1 MQKDV
6 KKEEMLSPEIQEVLR
21 SVVLAIRAVNLYPV
35 NNPSYF
41 SSVQR
46 SFSTL
51 NNYLQK
57 NDEYRLGVHKNYILF
72 QNIPFEKYQDIH
84 QPIAQDLFLKG
95 IREIIFIFG
104 LTEAELL
111 EFYQG
116 LALTAEEL
124 EMRGGIH
131 SILWEKDILNIK
143 VTETGLDEVVE
154 TQSTRRWEQKVADK
168 NKDAQAEDDVK
179 ELGAPQRTLVL
190 FDLTEDPFKF
200 GEKML
205 ELAQQT
211 KTENEAL
218 EDRLFALYKEAGKKI
233 EQEQPAQRETLYEG
247 LAKSV
252 LALDPRYRNGFIAD
266 KLYGALDSEI
276 AKEEGPLADQILPAL
291 NQEVQSGRFS
301 EAWTVQQIAAL
312 LKKAATQEPDAQ
324 GDQSHFAYLQ
334 AQPINEEIIAFAQ
347 ELTKDSPEEMEE
359 LKAVNE
365 AGTEWDTVRAAARTL
380 ISLMPHAKEESQA
393 NKQDKDAT
401 LFSAIITQLENMLEY
416 LLRKQDYNYATL
428 IVHAL
433 QMPVEPAFRLK
444 VNDALRKASARLVIL
459 DAIKEIR
466 RHVMDSSEYRAIF
479 GYLSAFEAE
488 STDTILKL
496 LAEEKERKARM
507 FYLGLSKELSKN
519 QTSLLG
525 RYLSDNRWYFVR
537 NIVNILG
544 ESKNDQAIAYFRKA
558 GEHKD
563 IRIRQEVINGLQI
576 IGGKKAMAYLASF
589 LSDEDHEVQKS
600 AIKAFSRFHGVS
612 ADDATYLINFLDN
625 RPLKKKEQ
633 ELTLV
638 AIGVLGNI
646 GGRNTKEYLNKFTKV
661 RWWSSKKLQE
671 ERRAAALKAIEEISW
686 RIGDGRK
693 SA

>member
-1 MQKDV
+1 MQKDIR
-6 KKEEMLSPEIQEVLR
+6 KEELLSPEIQEVLR
-21 SVVLAIRAVNLYPV
+21 SVVLAIRAVKLYPV

-41 SSVQR
+41 NSIKK

-51 NNYLQK
+51 NNYLQN
-57 NDEYRLGVHKNYILF
+57 NDEYRLGVHKKYILF
-72 QNIPFEKYQDIH
+72 QNVPFEKNQDIH

-95 IREIIFIFG
+95 IREIIFISG
-104 LTEAELL
+104 LTETEMLA
-111 EFYQG
+111 FYQG
-116 LALTAEEL
+116 LALAAEDL
-124 EMRGGIH
+124 EMRGGIN

-143 VTETGLDEVVE
+143 VTETGLDEVIT
-154 TQSTRRWEQKVADK
+154 TQSTRRWEEKSADK
-168 NKDAQAEDDVK
+168 TRAAQAEDDIK

-205 ELAQQT
+205 ESAQQT
-211 KTENEAL
+211 KTENETL

-233 EQEQPAQRETLYEG
+233 EQEQPAQRETLYEC

-276 AKEEGPLADQILPAL
+276 ASAEGPLIDQSLPNP
-291 NQEVQSGRFS
+291 NQEIQSGRFS
-301 EAWTVQQIAAL
+301 EAWTVEQIAAL
-312 LKKAATQEPDAQ
+312 LKKAAAQEPDAQ
-324 GDQSHFAYLQ
+324 GAQSHLAYLQ
-334 AQPINEEIIAFAQ
+334 AQPVNEELIAFAQ
-347 ELTKDSPEEMEE
+347 ELTKYSPEEMEE

-380 ISLMPHAKEESQA
+380 ISLIPHAEEESQA
-393 NKQDKDAT
+393 DKQDKDAT

-433 QMPVEPAFRLK
+433 QMPVEPAFRMK
-444 VNDALRKASARLVIL
+444 VSDALKKASARLVIIG
-459 DAIKEIR
+459 AIKEIR
-466 RHVMDSSEYRAIF
+466 RHVMDSSAYRAIF
-479 GYLSAFEAE
+479 SYLSAFEVE
-488 STDTILKL
+488 STEIILKL

-519 QTSLLG
+519 QTFLLG
-525 RYLSDNRWYFVR
+525 RHLSDNRWYFVR

-544 ESKNDQAIAYFRKA
+544 ESKPDQAMAYFRKA
-558 GEHKD
+558 AEHKD
-563 IRIRQEVINGLQI
+563 IRIRQEIINGLQS
-576 IGGKKAMAYLASF
+576 IGGKKAIAFLASF
-589 LSDEDHEVQKS
+589 LSDEDHEVQKT
-600 AIKAFSRFHGVS
+600 AIKAFPHFHGVS
-612 ADDATYLINFLDN
+612 ADDATYLINYLDN

-633 ELTLV
+633 ELNLV

-646 GGRNTKEYLNKFTKV
+646 GGRNTKEYLNRFTKV
-661 RWWSSKKLQE
+661 RWWRSKKLQE
-671 ERRAAALKAIEEISW
+671 ERRAAALKAIAEISW

>member
-1 MQKDV
+1 MQKDI
-6 KKEEMLSPEIQEVLR
+6 KQEELLSPEIQEVLR
-21 SVVLAIRAVNLYPV
+21 SVVLAIRAVKLYPV

-41 SSVQR
+41 NSVKK
-46 SFSTL
+46 SFSAL
-51 NNYLQK
+51 NNYLQ
-57 NDEYRLGVHKNYILF
+57 NHDEYRLGVHKNYILF
-72 QNIPFEKYQDIH
+72 QSIPFEKNQDIN
-84 QPIAQDLFLKG
+84 QPIAKDLFLKG
-95 IREIIFIFG
+95 IREIIFIYG
-104 LTEAELL
+104 LTESELL

-116 LALTAEEL
+116 LALTAEDL
-124 EMRGGIH
+124 EMRGGIN

-143 VTETGLDEVVE
+143 VTETGLDEVIA
-154 TQSTRRWEQKVADK
+154 TQSTRRWEEKAADK
-168 NKDAQAEDDVK
+168 NKAAQAEDDVK

-200 GEKML
+200 GEKIL
-205 ELAQQT
+205 EFAKQT
-211 KTENEAL
+211 KTENETL

-233 EQEQPAQRETLYEG
+233 DQEQAAQRETLYEG

-266 KLYGALDSEI
+266 KLYGTLDSEI
-276 AKEEGPLADQILPAL
+276 AKEEGPLADQIVPAL

-312 LKKAATQEPDAQ
+312 LKKAVAQEPDAQ
-324 GDQSHFAYLQ
+324 EAQSHLAYLQ
-334 AQPINEEIIAFAQ
+334 AQPINEEVIVFAQ
-347 ELTKDSPEEMEE
+347 ELTKYSPEEMEE

-380 ISLMPHAKEESQA
+380 IALIPHAKEESQA
-393 NKQDKDAT
+393 DKQDKDAT

-444 VNDALRKASARLVIL
+444 VSDTLRKASARLIIL
-459 DAIKEIR
+459 DAIKELR
-466 RHVMDSSEYRAIF
+466 RHVVDSPEYRAIF

-488 STDTILKL
+488 STETILKL
-496 LAEEKERKARM
+496 LAEEKDRKARM
-507 FYLGLSKELSKN
+507 FYLNLSKELSKN

-525 RYLSDNRWYFVR
+525 RHLSDKRWYFVR

-544 ESKNDQAIAYFRKA
+544 ESKSDQAIAYFRKA
-558 GEHKD
+558 AEHKD
-563 IRIRQEVINGLQI
+563 IRIRQEIINGLQS
-576 IGGKKAMAYLASF
+576 IGGKKAMVFLASF
-589 LSDEDHEVQKS
+589 LSDEDPEVQRS
-600 AIKAFSRFHGVS
+600 AIKAFSRFYGIS
-612 ADDATYLINFLDN
+612 ADDTAYLINFLEN

-646 GGRNTKEYLNKFTKV
+646 GGHNTKEYLNKFTKV
-661 RWWSSKKLQE
+661 RWWKSKKLQE

-686 RIGDGRK
+686 RIGDNGKR
-693 SA
+693 A

>member
-1 MQKDV
+1 MQKDIR
-6 KKEEMLSPEIQEVLR
+6 KEELLSPEIQEVLR
-21 SVVLAIRAVNLYPV
+21 SVVLAIRAVKLYPV

-41 SSVQR
+41 NSVKK
-46 SFSTL
+46 SFSAL

-57 NDEYRLGVHKNYILF
+57 NDEYRIGVHKKYIMF
-72 QNIPFEKYQDIH
+72 QNVPFEKNQDIN

-95 IREIIFIFG
+95 IREIIFISG
-104 LTEAELL
+104 LTESELL

-116 LALTAEEL
+116 LTQTAEDL
-124 EMRGGIH
+124 EMRGGIN

-143 VTETGLDEVVE
+143 VTETGIDEVIT
-154 TQSTRRWEQKVADK
+154 TQSTRRWEEKGADK
-168 NKDAQAEDDVK
+168 KDYEQSEDEKK

-211 KTENEAL
+211 KTENETL

-233 EQEQPAQRETLYEG
+233 DEEQPAQRETLYEG

-276 AKEEGPLADQILPAL
+276 AREEVPLADQSIPGL

-301 EAWTVQQIAAL
+301 EAWTVQQIATL
-312 LKKAATQEPDAQ
+312 LKKAAAQEPEAQ
-324 GDQSHFAYLQ
+324 GAQSHLAYLQ
-334 AQPINEEIIAFAQ
+334 AQPINEELIALAQ
-347 ELTKDSPEEMEE
+347 EFTKYSPEEMEE
-359 LKAVNE
+359 IKAVNE
-365 AGTEWDTVRAAARTL
+365 AGTEWDTVRAASRIL
-380 ISLMPHAKEESQA
+380 ISLIPHAKEESQS

-401 LFSAIITQLENMLEY
+401 LFSAIITQLENMLDY

-433 QMPVEPAFRLK
+433 QMPMEPEFRHK
-444 VNDALRKASARLVIL
+444 VNDALKKASARLVIL
-459 DAIKEIR
+459 DAIKEVR
-466 RHVMDSSEYRAIF
+466 RHVTDSSEYRAIF
-479 GYLSAFEAE
+479 SYLSAFEAE
-488 STDTILKL
+488 STETILKL
-496 LAEEKERKARM
+496 LAEEKDRKVRM

-525 RYLSDNRWYFVR
+525 RHLSDNRWYFVR

-544 ESKNDQAIAYFRKA
+544 ESKPDQAITYFRKA
-558 GEHKD
+558 AEHKD
-563 IRIRQEVINGLQI
+563 IRIRQEIINGLQS
-576 IGGKKAMAYLASF
+576 IGGKNAMAFLARF
-589 LSDEDHEVQKS
+589 LSDEDQEVQKS
-600 AIKAFSRFHGVS
+600 AIRAFSRFPGVS
-612 ADDATYLINFLDN
+612 ADDATYLTNFLDN

-646 GGRNTKEYLNKFTKV
+646 GGRNTKEYLNRFTKV
-661 RWWSSKKLQE
+661 RWWKSKKLQE